1 VLFRRRRQKAPRRR
15 RIRKLRFLALLLTLF
30 VVSLVSFAYGL
41 VSAIAS
47 DLGELEPGKGKR
59 PQQLGY
65 IYASDGKTVLA
76 VLRGDETRVVVPSD
90 RIAPVMKQAIVA
102 VEDRRFWEHEGV
114 DARGVLRAVWADVR
128 NKEFVQGGSTI
139 TQQLVK
145 NAYTQN
151 ERTISRKLKEAALA
165 WQLEQR
171 WSKDR
176 ILTAYLNTI
185 YFGNGAYG
193 IEMAARVY
201 FHKHAGE
208 LELHEAALLAGL
220 PASPG
225 AYDPVTNARRALIRR
240 QTVLRLMLEQEL
252 ITRADFLAASNERLP
267 RPKTIGLPNIGRRSS
282 YFAEYVKQQLV
293 PYYGSGKVFGG
304 GLRITTSID
313 AKIQELARQ
322 AIDKTFTDPKGPAAA
337 LVAIDP
343 RDGRV
348 LAMVGG
354 RNFHK
359 SQFNL
364 AVQGERQSGSAFK
377 PFVLAAALAQG
388 ISPDTIFTSK
398 PTLINLGDKLWS
410 ISNYEGSYLGP
421 IDLREATT
429 HSDNAVYA
437 QLTAQVGPQNV
448 RRTARALGITS
459 PLDAYFAIGL
469 GVEAVN
475 PLEMAR
481 AFSTFA
487 NGGAR
492 VDGTVLGNRPRAV
505 LSVRD
510 GGVVDRN
517 DPVARQILDSN
528 DAALLTSMLQ
538 NVVEDGTGRRA
549 ALADRPVAGKT
560 GTTENYGDAWFVG
573 YTPQL
578 AAAVWVGYPNKL
590 RPMLTEFEG
599 EPVAGGTFPAE
610 IWKAF
615 MTKAL
620 RSMNEPPAYFPLP
633 EPRSAAPYQV
643 VFRQNHWMLDNGN
656 CRDVHQI
663 LYVTGFEPKERAP
676 CKPNEVD
683 VPRVVGAPLDQ
694 AEARLLSMPL
704 TPEVIYRPAK
714 PAERLGIVVDQIPRR
729 GTLSS
734 WDTVRVVLARPTRGR
749 IPDLIGLPLAK
760 AQAKLARLELIPVIE
775 GVAGGDPG
783 VVLAQFPG
791 PRRAAA
797 PGMQI
802 RLVVGRAG
810 V

>member
-1 VLFRRRRQKAPRRR
+1 MLFRRRRQKAPRRR
-15 RIRKLRFLALLLTLF
+15 RIRKLRFLALLVTLF

-41 VSAIAS
+41 VTAIAS

-102 VEDRRFWEHEGV
+102 VEDRRFWQHEGV

-193 IEMAARVY
+193 VEMAARVY

-252 ITRADFLAASNERLP
+252 ITRADFLAASNARLP

-313 AKIQELARQ
+313 TKLQELAQQ
-322 AIDKTFTDPKGPAAA
+322 AIDKTFTNPKGPAAA

-505 LSVRD
+505 LSVQD

-620 RSMNEPPAYFPLP
+620 HSMNESPAYFPLP

-656 CRDVHQI
+656 CSDVHQI

-734 WDTVRVVLARPTRGR
+734 WDTVRVVLARPTHGR
-749 IPDLIGLPLAK
+749 IPELVGLPLAR

-783 VVLAQFPG
+783 VVLAQLPG

-797 PGMQI
+797 PGMKI